1 MRNGT
6 TNPPK
11 PYIFA
16 TIANLAWIFGLQT
29 DTHSYEKKMY
39 IGCYSNSKQYIGSK
53 AAKNYCLCTIN
64 MLSKKFSDEEMDFI
78 FKKTPKE
85 IMEATEFASIH
96 CENTK

>member
-1 MRNGT
+1 MIKKFKILLFII
-6 TNPPK
+6 PILFSKSYAFSP
-11 PYIFA
+11 
-16 TIANLAWIFGLQT
+16 
-29 DTHSYEKKMY
+29 DYEKKMY

-64 MLSKKFSDEEMDFI
+64 MLSKKFSDEEMDLI

-96 CENTK
+96 CEKTK